1 MPKELVDFL
10 TVVLKGVTL
19 AACGR
24 RPLRLACAGP
34 VASVNPNTIALCH
47 AGPTT
52 EPEDAQHILEHPAR
66 EVRLCGASGME
77 RPPTEVAITESMRR
91 FKRIARASTTAS

>member
-1 MPKELVDFL
+1 LPKELVDFL

-24 RPLRLACAGP
+24 RPFGLACAGP
-34 VASVNPNTIALCH
+34 VASVNPIRIALCH
-47 AGPTT
+47 GGPTA
-52 EPEDAQHILEHPAR
+52 EPEDAQHILEHSTREAR
-66 EVRLCGASGME
+66 LFGASGME
-77 RPPTEVAITESMRR
+77 RPPTEAAITENMRR